1 MERHSHR
8 PSPRLGL
15 LWVVFLAELTSMG
28 NVPCIG
34 GDPNFLLG
42 GPPDVGFVS
51 MRWRSFKRRKRD
63 GHAPGRYRV
72 RLR

>member
-15 LWVVFLAELTSMG
+15 LWAVIYVFLVESTSEG
-28 NVPCIG
+28 NVPCVG

-51 MRWRSFKRRKRD
+51 MRWRSFEDGIEFGYVKR
-63 GHAPGRYRV
+63 P
-72 RLR
+72 